1 MKGSH
6 QPTHMACSSSC
17 RSCLMTNRG
26 HCTQFS
32 STDGLPLQRTF
43 TVQARHNTRQTPHP
57 ALFSGRLQSP
67 AHQGLH
73 CAAPEVAARPAAH
86 GTGAALPPV
95 QLLPGGQSAQ
105 MKPDPASMRWR
116 PGGQPAAGFRTQA
129 VPVHAE
135 GPAAVVLPSEPCGT
149 RVMLRR

>member
-1 MKGSH
+1 
-6 QPTHMACSSSC
+6 
-17 RSCLMTNRG
+17 MTTRG

-32 STDGLPLQRTF
+32 GTDGLPLQRTCM
-43 TVQARHNTRQTPHP
+43 VQARCNTDRHPHP
-57 ALFSGRLQSP
+57 ASGQLHTP

-149 RVMLRR
+149 RVMLPR